1 MSFRNNRGFRTD
13 HENINEQH
21 YVRIHE
27 QNKKYLRRVNFQ
39 RLTDRY
45 TDPIIR
51 IIDRFRENLLI
62 EYKTSSSTA
71 EERIDRKFN
80 YIRVKDS
87 STDKFV
93 FLSVP
98 NQIKNCKEA
107 IAWTF
112 GLSLPQYNLFFQ
124 T

>member
-1 MSFRNNRGFRTD
+1 MSFRNNRGFRVD
-13 HENINEQH
+13 NEALSEQF

-27 QNKKYLRRVNFQ
+27 ENKKNLRRANFQ
-39 RLTDRY
+39 RPTDKK
-45 TDPIIR
+45 IR
-51 IIDRFRENLLI
+51 IIDKFDENLLI
-62 EYKTSSSTA
+62 EYNISSSTE

-87 STDKFV
+87 STDKYI

-98 NQIKNCKEA
+98 NQIRNCKEA

>member
-1 MSFRNNRGFRTD
+1 MSFRVDR
-13 HENINEQH
+13 EALSEQH

-27 QNKKYLRRVNFQ
+27 KNKRYLGGVNFKK
-39 RLTDRY
+39 LTNKG
-45 TDPIIR
+45 IR
-51 IIDRFRENLLI
+51 IIDNFGENLLI
-62 EYKTSSSTA
+62 EYNTSSST
-71 EERIDRKFN
+71 EVERIDRKFN
-80 YIRVKDS
+80 YLRVMDS

-98 NQIKNCKEA
+98 NQIRNCKEA

-112 GLSLPQYNLFFQ
+112 GLSLPEYNLFFQ